1 MVVESLRNLLP
12 QTVKGWCFFVKTYK
26 WKWI

>member
-12 QTVKGWCFFVKTYK
+12 QTVKGLCFFVKTYK
-26 WKWI
+26 WK